1 MSRPAARERVVSRLG
16 WSCLAVAAAVTA
28 LSGWGSVP
36 WWAPLALA
44 AAVTVAEVAVVHLQF
59 GRQQWT
65 FSLTEAALG
74 AALVVSTGAWTVV
87 AVGVGVAAAQRLRRQ
102 PALKQ
107 HFTLAQLTVAVA
119 VGQAVAAGIDGS
131 VLRAGVGLAVFW
143 AVKYLVVAVAASL
156 RSGRRLVTLLL
167 TSAPLSAVHA
177 AGSSAVGLLAAF
189 LASEA
194 PLGLLAFVVPLVLL
208 WSAHEAQTRRAAE
221 AHLYAE
227 LARGQERA
235 AGRSSEASATVVVST
250 AARVLGRAEVE
261 LVLQAAEGPVSYV
274 GDASGGAQRQPVRP
288 GALNPPWALRALA
301 EAGIATGVDDAR
313 PWLTGVIG
321 PAEAP
326 LAVLRARRPD
336 GAAPFARHDVRLVE
350 VLVGEAATWLAGLQP
365 PRGGRGAV
373 AQDAARALGDVGAA
387 TAPALTVL
395 RDSADRLARLA
406 ESPDGVEH
414 IVEELHH
421 VEQAVASL
429 LGAVALAAEPDLLH
443 LPEPHERS
451 EPEPESDWT
460 TTGVLR

>member
-1 MSRPAARERVVSRLG
+1 MSRQAARERVVSRLG
-16 WSCLAVAAAVTA
+16 ASCLVAALLVAA
-28 LSGWGSVP
+28 SSGWGSAP
-36 WWAPLALA
+36 WWAAAALA
-44 AAVTVAEVAVVHLQF
+44 VAVTVTEVAVVHLQF

-65 FSLTEAALG
+65 FSLTEAAL
-74 AALVVSTGAWTVV
+74 AVALVVSTGAWTVV
-87 AVGVGVAAAQRLRRQ
+87 GVGVGVAVAQRLRRQ

-107 HFTLAQLTVAVA
+107 QFTLAQFSVAVA
-119 VGQAVAAGIDGS
+119 LAQAASAGIDGQ
-131 VLRAGVGLAVFW
+131 VLRAGAGLAVFW

-156 RSGRRLVTLLL
+156 RSGRRLTTLLL
-167 TSAPLSAVHA
+167 ASAPLSAVHA
-177 AGSSAVGLLAAF
+177 AASSSVGLLAAF

-235 AGRSSEASATVVVST
+235 TGRSHEASATVVVST
-250 AARVLGRAEVE
+250 AARVLGRADVE
-261 LVLQAAEGPVSYV
+261 LVLQALEGPISYV
-274 GDASGGAQRQPVRP
+274 GDAAGGAQRRPLRP
-288 GALNPPWALRALA
+288 GALNPAWAMRALA
-301 EAGIATGVDDAR
+301 DSGISTGVDDGR
-313 PWLTGVIG
+313 PWLTAVIG
-321 PAEAP
+321 PADAP
-326 LAVLRARRPD
+326 LAVLRARRGD
-336 GAAPFARHDVRLVE
+336 GAAAFARHDVRLVE
-350 VLVGEAATWLAGLQP
+350 VLAGEAATWLAGLLPP
-365 PRGGRGAV
+365 PRGRSAV
-373 AQDAARALGDVGAA
+373 AEQAARALGDVGAA

-443 LPEPHERS
+443 LPEPHER
-451 EPEPESDWT
+451 PETEQESDWT